1 MANRIQGEDGFS
13 LVEVLVAV
21 AIAAVAI
28 ITLYRAVLQSSTAT
42 SAMSSRF
49 AATVL
54 ARSLLDDAVQSPIT
68 GKSAQTGRE
77 GALNW
82 ELTTESPSPML
93 ATLVPRGLALYDVKV
108 RVNWPPHGTL
118 ELSTLVLGH

>member
-1 MANRIQGEDGFS
+1 MVNRIQGEDGFS

-28 ITLYRAVLQSSTAT
+28 ITLYRAVLQSSIAT

-68 GKSAQTGRE
+68 GKSTQTGRE

-82 ELTTESPSPML
+82 ELTTESSSATL
-93 ATLVPRGLALYDVKV
+93 ANLVPRGLALYDVRV